1 MPGLGPNRRAP
12 PPPNVTVGQCGN
24 ANLIMSNQQWMV
36 NNSHSRWSA
45 APASQSVRAQGFDV
59 IARRRNPHWGVGT
72 SVNCAVATSPAP
84 VGQVNNSPLTPTPTP
99 SPAVILNAKVQLPPS
114 PISPAYPNRPI
125 SVKKKYPPPLPPDP
139 SLSADDK
146 PATCLIRFE
155 WPLSLLIRPRNV
167 VFLGTRIQLVC
178 VK

>member
-99 SPAVILNAKVQLPPS
+99 SPATPS

-125 SVKKKYPPPLPPDP
+125 SVKKKCPPLPPDP